1 VISVQD
7 DDRTGQRGD
16 LTRFRRDFYQCLTAR
31 PDTLF
36 ELTDA
41 VLCAEG
47 PVTSLVELSIAAEH
61 RRGHGALYDSVN
73 QGRVDIDRFRNV
85 VARQHI
91 PRCDNGRIALAIDVS
106 NWLRPDANTSPDR
119 AYCHT
124 YARGKGQ
131 AQMIPGWP
139 YSFVAAL
146 EPGRTSWTAILD
158 AARLHPDD
166 DHTALA
172 ATQLRTVIE
181 ALITAGHWREGDLE
195 IWVIGDS
202 GYDGSRLAFLLADL
216 PVQILVRLRSDRVL
230 AFPAPP
236 REPGT
241 LGRSPRH
248 GPRFAFTDTGSWP
261 APAHA
266 TTTDTT
272 RYGQAHAR
280 SWDQLHPKLTRT
292 GAWAGHTGPLPIMAG
307 TVILLQVEWLP
318 GTGTPKPL
326 WLWFSATVT
335 TEAQVDRLWQMFLR
349 RFDLEHTFRF
359 LKQTLG
365 WTKPRLRTPA
375 AADRW
380 TWLVIAACTQLR
392 LARHLVEDQ
401 RRSWER
407 KAATTARLS
416 PARVR
421 RGFRAVR
428 LTIAS
433 PASAPKFSR
442 PGPGR
447 PAGSRNSSRA
457 PQHNPGKT
465 PKTDITGS
473 GRPGHR
479 SPGLP
484 RNRA

>member
-7 DDRTGQRGD
+7 DDRASQSGELAT
-16 LTRFRRDFYQCLTAR
+16 FRQDFYHCLTAR
-31 PDTLF
+31 TNALF

-41 VLCAEG
+41 VLCADG
-47 PVTSLVELSIAAEH
+47 PVTSLVELSLATVH
-61 RRGHGALYDSVN
+61 RRGHGALYDSIN
-73 QGRVDIDRFRNV
+73 EGRIDIDRFRNI
-85 VARQHI
+85 VARQRI
-91 PRCDNGRIALAIDVS
+91 PRCDDGRIVLAIDVS

-119 AYCHT
+119 AFCHT

-139 YSFVAAL
+139 YSFVVAL
-146 EPGRTSWTAILD
+146 EPGRTCWTAILD

-166 DHTALA
+166 NPTDLA
-172 ATQLRTVIE
+172 ATQLRTVIDS
-181 ALITAGHWREGDLE
+181 LITAGHWHPGDLE
-195 IWVIGDS
+195 IWIIGDS
-202 GYDGSRLAFLLADL
+202 GYDGSRLAFLLTDL
-216 PVQILVRLRSDRVL
+216 PVRLLVRLRSDRVM

-236 REPGT
+236 RQPGT

-248 GPRFAFTDTGSWP
+248 GPRFAFKDPQNWP
-261 APAHA
+261 APAHS

-272 RYGQAHAR
+272 RYGQAHAS
-280 SWDQLHPKLTRT
+280 SWDQLHTKLTRT
-292 GAWAGHTGPLPIMAG
+292 GAWASHEGTLPTMAG
-307 TVILLQVEWLP
+307 TVIRLQVERLP

-326 WLWFSATVT
+326 WLWFSDTATT
-335 TEAQVDRLWQMFLR
+335 DARVDRLWQMFLR

-365 WTKPRLRTPA
+365 WTRPRLRTPA

-380 TWLVIAACTQLR
+380 TWVMVAACTQLR

-401 RRSWER
+401 RRPWE
-407 KAATTARLS
+407 KKPVTPARLS

-428 LTIAS
+428 LTIAT
-433 PASAPKFSR
+433 PAGAPKFSR

-447 PAGSRNSSRA
+447 PAGSRNPRRA
-457 PQHNPGKT
+457 PRHDPGKT
-465 PKTDITGS
+465 PKTDITG
-473 GRPGHR
+473 
-479 SPGLP
+479 
-484 RNRA
+484 